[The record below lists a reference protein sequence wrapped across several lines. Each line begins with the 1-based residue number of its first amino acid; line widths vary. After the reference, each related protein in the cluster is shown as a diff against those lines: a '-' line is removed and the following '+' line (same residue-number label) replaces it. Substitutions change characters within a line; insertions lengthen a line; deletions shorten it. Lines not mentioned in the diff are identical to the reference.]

1 MPCLNP
7 SENGKK
13 FRNSSQN
20 YINYEIK
27 FFYDEVCATFFVFFG
42 EKASVPSKNDT
53 PVERKEKKKHQIH
66 ELCICK
72 SNQISLTPNEN
83 T

>member
-53 PVERKEKKKHQIH
+53 PVERKEKKNTKYTN
-66 ELCICK
+66 CVFA
-72 SNQISLTPNEN
+72 NQIKFH
-83 T
+83 